1 MFARALA
8 TAALLAASIASAQVA
23 ATGAPKGDSLPLY
36 RLRLLGV
43 YDSETSEAVS
53 SAEVT
58 DLKSGASGTTNRS
71 GLVSLHFL
79 PVGGALV
86 RIRKVGYTPVTLF
99 VTISPT
105 DTAPLTEVLTRS
117 VRTLPVVTTRDSTV
131 KWVSPGLR
139 GFEERRHAGFGHFI
153 TDAELRKA
161 DDEAFKNVVARFPAL
176 QVSCEPVSLTRGVA
190 RRSGCYAIT
199 TRMTGRLVLTPGKCY
214 VTIYLDGVQ
223 VQGADE
229 TDLEKMKTQDYG
241 GVEFYS
247 GASEIPP
254 EYNAT
259 GNSCGVLLLWTRER

>member
-1 MFARALA
+1 MFPRALA
-8 TAALLAASIASAQVA
+8 AAALLAASIASAQVA
-23 ATGAPKGDSLPLY
+23 ATAAPKGDSLPLY

-139 GFEERRHAGFGHFI
+139 GFEERTHMRI
-153 TDAELRKA
+153 
-161 DDEAFKNVVARFPAL
+161 
-176 QVSCEPVSLTRGVA
+176 
-190 RRSGCYAIT
+190 
-199 TRMTGRLVLTPGKCY
+199 
-214 VTIYLDGVQ
+214 
-223 VQGADE
+223 
-229 TDLEKMKTQDYG
+229 KMG
-241 GVEFYS
+241 
-247 GASEIPP
+247 
-254 EYNAT
+254 
-259 GNSCGVLLLWTRER
+259 